1 MAMKKELI
9 FKEKVEPDTLNI
21 EKKDTKSKQ

>member
-9 FKEKVEPDTLNI
+9 FKEKVEPDILNI